1 MQFQFSFPGG
11 SGTTINTASVS
22 VSTSSWSNKTATV
35 TVNGVTS
42 ASNLI
47 LGYDESTWDVA
58 KAAVIRASAVGT
70 NSVTLKCE
78 NVPTGPVVLDLA
90 IF

>member
-1 MQFQFSFPGG
+1 MQFQFSVPGG

-35 TVNGVTS
+35 AVNGVSST
-42 ASNLI
+42 SNLI

-58 KAAVIRASAVGT
+58 KAAVIRASAVGS

-78 NVPTGPVVLDLA
+78 NVPTGSVVLDLA